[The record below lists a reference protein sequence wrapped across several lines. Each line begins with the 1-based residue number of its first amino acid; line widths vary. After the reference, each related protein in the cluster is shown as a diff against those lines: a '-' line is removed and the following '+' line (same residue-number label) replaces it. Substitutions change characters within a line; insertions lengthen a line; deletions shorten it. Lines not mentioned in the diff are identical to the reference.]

1 MNYSYLASKSL
12 SLASQLGAF
21 FDQLSNNNGFDVSCP
36 SLFSIAKNT
45 PLWIVHEKHNK
56 QGEGEVVLTIFDFL
70 QKYYDWLYC
79 DESEGAQYFLS
90 QKLLDLIDIETTRKE
105 YYKRFVTTYAN
116 GVEDKVLYLPG
127 SSQTYDS
134 EKLIKFIKNISKNLY
149 HKKTTIEGIKHFLRT
164 LFPLFSESDF
174 YIYYPKQNL
183 LRLNGGKFNTDKFKF
198 RDATGTYDETNHLGG
213 GYLNGSVMQDSDW
226 FQDYSYLLKTGIP
239 LNEYEVSYKNMMHP
253 AGLKVIFEK
262 TIEDYPGVGETE
274 IETLV
279 CERPILGNYSMYQL
293 GTTYNVKIGIGN
305 YAGSTYSLYGLT
317 FCENCDLAAPWG
329 ITYPSHVFP
338 NWSGSITGY
347 RFDDINISDFF
358 NMCFVQGFTSP
369 NAGLTCSEG
378 CIS

>member
-1 MNYSYLASKSL
+1 MNYSFLASQSQN
-12 SLASQLGAF
+12 LASQLDAF
-21 FDQLSNNNGFDVSCP
+21 FDILSENGGFDVSCP
-36 SLFSIAKNT
+36 SFLSIAKNT

-56 QGEGEVVLTIFDFL
+56 QQEGEVVLTIFDFL

-79 DESEGAQYFLS
+79 DETEGAQYFLS
-90 QKLLDLIDIETTRKE
+90 KKLLDLIDIETTRQE
-105 YYKRFVTTYAN
+105 YYKRFVTAYAS
-116 GVEDKVLYLPG
+116 GAEDLVKLGQPL
-127 SSQTYDS
+127 SNS
-134 EKLIKFIKNISKNLY
+134 ETLIKFIKNISKNLY
-149 HKKTTIEGIKHFLRT
+149 HKKTTIEGIKYFFKI
-164 LFPLFSESDF
+164 LFPEFQESDF

-198 RDATGTYDETNHLGG
+198 RDAKGTYDETNHLGG
-213 GYLNGSVMQDSDW
+213 GYLNGSIMQDSDW

-239 LNEYEVSYKNMMHP
+239 LNDYQVSYKNMMHP

-262 TIEDYPGVGETE
+262 TIEEYPGVGETE
-274 IETLV
+274 IETLI
-279 CERPILGNYSMYQL
+279 CERPILGNYSMYEM
-293 GTTYNVKIGIGN
+293 GTTYDTQIGIGN

-317 FCENCDLAAPWG
+317 FCENCGLTAPWG

-369 NAGLTCSEG
+369 NAGLTCADS
-378 CIS
+378 CLS